1 MPYATIKDH
10 VVHYFDSSVLH
21 QAQNEQFT
29 ILMIH
34 GLGSS
39 QNYWMPVISQL
50 SPKFRCI
57 ALDSYGA
64 GRSKSKGEK
73 LTLDGLAEDAVSLM
87 DSLSIQKFVVAG
99 HSMGGTMTCIIAAK
113 HPDRVVG
120 FVPVGPVNPG
130 SVKPEMFSSR
140 IETVLKGLFL
150 VMSTSK
156 SPLTNRADGMEPIS
170 NTVPTAA
177 TSTQASSVT
186 RGFIR
191 ELIMQSDPKAY
202 ASHCQAIVDSREPD
216 FAAIKAPALFI
227 AGSEDNSAPLEG
239 VKYIHEH
246 VGSSKKDL
254 RVFDGCGH
262 WHCVETPDRVAKEME
277 AFCSSL

>member
-1 MPYATIKDH
+1 MPYATIKDRQI
-10 VVHYFDSSVLH
+10 HYFDSGVLH
-21 QAQNEQFT
+21 QAENDQFS

-50 SPKFRCI
+50 APKFRCI

-64 GRSKSKGEK
+64 GRSKSEGEK
-73 LTLDGLAEDAVSLM
+73 ITLDGLAEDAVKLM
-87 DSLSIQKFVVAG
+87 DSLGIQNFVVSG
-99 HSMGGTMTCIIAAK
+99 HSMGGTMTCIIASK
-113 HPDRVVG
+113 YPDRVVG
-120 FVPVGPVNPG
+120 FVPVGPVNPS

-140 IETVLKGLFL
+140 IETVLK
-150 VMSTSK
+150 
-156 SPLTNRADGMEPIS
+156 DGMEPIA
-170 NTVPTAA
+170 NTIPTAA
-177 TSTQASSVT
+177 TSTQASSLT
-186 RGFIR
+186 RAFIR

-202 ASHCQAIVDSREPD
+202 ASHCQAIVDAQELD

-227 AGSEDNSAPLEG
+227 AGSEDKSAPLEG
-239 VKYIHEH
+239 VKYIHER

-254 RVFDGCGH
+254 KVFDGCGH
-262 WHCVETPDRVAKEME
+262 WHCVETPDCVAKEME

>member
-1 MPYATIKDH
+1 MPYATIKDRQI
-10 VVHYFDSSVLH
+10 HYFDSGVLH
-21 QAQNEQFT
+21 QAENDQFS

-39 QNYWMPVISQL
+39 QNYWMPVISHL
-50 SPKFRCI
+50 APKFRCI

-64 GRSKSKGEK
+64 GRSKSEGEK
-73 LTLDGLAEDAVSLM
+73 ITLDGLAEDAVKLM
-87 DSLSIQKFVVAG
+87 DSLGIQKFVVSG
-99 HSMGGTMTCIIAAK
+99 HSMGGTMTCIIASK
-113 HPDRVVG
+113 YPDRVVG
-120 FVPVGPVNPG
+120 FVPVGPVNPS

-140 IETVLKGLFL
+140 IETVLK
-150 VMSTSK
+150 
-156 SPLTNRADGMEPIS
+156 DGMEPIA
-170 NTVPTAA
+170 NTIPTAA
-177 TSTQASSVT
+177 TSTQASSLT
-186 RGFIR
+186 RAFIR

-202 ASHCQAIVDSREPD
+202 ASHCQAIVDAQELD

-227 AGSEDNSAPLEG
+227 AGSEDKSAPLEG
-239 VKYIHEH
+239 VKYIHER

-254 RVFDGCGH
+254 KVFDGCGH